1 MWATFD
7 DNRPTTVRE
16 TRELAAAVDVTP
28 ACWSEG
34 IHIQESSGAVQLKDD

>member
-28 ACWSEG
+28 ACWRG
-34 IHIQESSGAVQLKDD
+34 YIHIQESSGAVQLKDN